1 MQIRM
6 IGLTVC
12 LLGMAYTA
20 SAAYTWNKFQGSDT
34 ASVKPT
40 LATHAYTWNKFQG
53 SDAASVKPVFATHG
67 YTWDK

>member
-20 SAAYTWNKFQGSDT
+20 SAGYTWNKFHDSDT
-34 ASVKPT
+34 ASVKPA
-40 LATHAYTWNKFQG
+40 L
-53 SDAASVKPVFATHG
+53 ATHG
-67 YTWDK
+67 YTWNK